1 MSSESVI
8 NKVTAYLLNG
18 GTLTV
23 KSCWMMF
30 GTTEMRKI
38 ASRLRKR
45 GHKVATREVTGTAND
60 GREVR
65 FNEYRII
72 KEA

>member
-1 MSSESVI
+1 MSSII

-45 GHKVATREVTGTAND
+45 GHKVATREVTDTAND